1 MFINKFEK
9 HALSLTKLAYGKTFI
24 IGSEKNWDR
33 KGAERLK
40 AKYLPFSLAYLATFT
55 MASGQTVRKNPAE

>member
-1 MFINKFEK
+1 MIKF
-9 HALSLTKLAYGKTFI
+9 TKLAYGKTFN

-40 AKYLPFSLAYLATFT
+40 AKYFPFSLAYLATFT
-55 MASGQTVRKNPAE
+55 MASGQTVKKNPAE